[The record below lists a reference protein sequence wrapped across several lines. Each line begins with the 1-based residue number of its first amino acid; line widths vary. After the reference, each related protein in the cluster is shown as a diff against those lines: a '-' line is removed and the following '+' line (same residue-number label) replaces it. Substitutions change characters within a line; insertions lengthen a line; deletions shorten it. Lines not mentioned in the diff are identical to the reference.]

1 MPIYTVNVGN
11 IVTAPKF
18 WKHIGDRFDK
28 KNRYGRKWLGAS
40 DCRKSHCFSKI
51 KVSGQSK
58 PAPTSA
64 PVVDEAVLAV
74 LR

>member
-1 MPIYTVNVGN
+1 MYTVNVGN
-11 IVTAPKF
+11 TVTAPKF

-28 KNRYGRKWLGAS
+28 KNRYCRKRLAAS
-40 DCRKSHCFSKI
+40 NCWKSHCFSKI
-51 KVSGQSK
+51 KVSGQSE
-58 PAPTSA
+58 PAPTGA